1 MKISPQRKGFT
12 LVELLVVIAII
23 GILVALLL
31 PAVQAAREAARRMS
45 CGNNLKQIAL
55 ALHNY
60 HDTYKTFPTIRGGQL
75 VNGGTQPFGSAV
87 TYYPGCPTYVSST
100 GFSWRALI
108 LPFVEQQPLYD
119 TINFSA
125 NRAGCYGAP
134 WFRPGSKQPDLIPI
148 PAFMCPSEA
157 QEPVGAEAPTNYG
170 GIFGSSAQ
178 FDDDQSLTRG
188 IFSIGG
194 AARAPCNI
202 AKITDGTAN
211 TVMVGEVFRGVPM
224 WRSTGTSLTG
234 QRCRNWLLETAFCG
248 AETGDPPNRYKLST
262 AACLT
267 QSNMANWT
275 RQPFQANVADAHDN
289 TINVAKCPNQNCCP
303 DIVEWVDDY
312 ANGNRGRR
320 PISSLH
326 PGGAQAAYADG
337 AIHFVPETI
346 DQTVWRATGTRGGG
360 EPAVFS
366 GQ

>member
-1 MKISPQRKGFT
+1 MKIWRPRKGFT

-60 HDTYKTFPTIRGGQL
+60 SDTYKTFPTIRGGQL
-75 VNGGTQPFGSAV
+75 FNGGTQPFGTTV
-87 TYYPGCPTYVSST
+87 TSYPGCQPWFNST
-100 GFSWRALI
+100 GFSWRVLI

-119 TINFSA
+119 TINLSA
-125 NRAGCYGAP
+125 VRQGCYGAP
-134 WFRPGSKQPDLIPI
+134 WYTAGAKQPDQVRI
-148 PAFMCPSEA
+148 PAYECPSEA
-157 QEPVGAEAPTNYG
+157 QNPLGAEAPTNYA

-178 FDDDQSLTRG
+178 FDESNALTQG

-194 AARAPCNI
+194 ANRSPCTF
-202 AKITDGTAN
+202 AGITDGTAN
-211 TVMVGEVFRGVPM
+211 TVMVGEVFRGAPM
-224 WRSTGTSLTG
+224 WRSTAGSHTG
-234 QRCRNWLLETAFCG
+234 ERCRNWLLETGFCG
-248 AETGDPPNRYKLST
+248 AETGYPPNTYKLST

-267 QSNMANWT
+267 QADMATWA
-275 RQPFQANVADAHDN
+275 RQPLQANVVDAHDN
-289 TINVAKCPNQNCCP
+289 TINPSRCPNQNCCP

-312 ANGNRGRR
+312 NNGNRGRR

-337 AIHFVPETI
+337 AVHFVPETV
-346 DQTVWRATGTRGGG
+346 DKVVWRATGTRGNG